1 MKILRKAI
9 AAAAVLTLCL
19 SLGFSALA
27 DDGDNAQ
34 YGDKT
39 WDQIVSQLLEEYNVP
54 REQITAGYCNL
65 VTGEEYY
72 VNGDEYKIAASMYK
86 LPLNMY
92 FTDLIQSGQ
101 FDWDSH
107 YTEVTYEYARDASL
121 IYSDNDWAMFLFESD
136 VIGGFEKFREL
147 TAPFMGVDLND
158 VPDNYYHVNIY
169 TARQFITCLK
179 LLYNE
184 QERFPGIIETML
196 KAEQDRFFKLNTPN
210 FEVAHKYGYVPED
223 GHIYMNDCGIA
234 YASQPIAIVMFTDN
248 VDNAEELLSAYCTAM
263 CEYTNYTVA
272 NPPATP
278 TPEPTAVP
286 TPTVP
291 AVTATAEPE
300 PTAAAEPAPEP
311 AETGSPLAAFL
322 FIAAFAAIGVF
333 GAIKLRKKYGAGL
346 KLILIALLLCAVGML
361 LAAAGSF
368 CGTVIANPSGDPQ
381 QTVTEFFDSLI
392 AGDYTS
398 AYDRLRDHT
407 GLGLET
413 EPGTEA
419 GKIVYAALHESYG
432 YELAGSAEIDK
443 LDAVQNVRF
452 TYLSLPALEAPVA
465 EETQAQLKH
474 LVQRL
479 PASEVYDQNNNYLPE
494 ITERAYLQALEQVLE
509 NAGDYY
515 ATVDIPLDLSYTD
528 GRWQIAVSDALL
540 KALNG
545 GAGY

>member
-1 MKILRKAI
+1 MKILRKVI
-9 AAAAVLTLCL
+9 AAAAALTLCL
-19 SLGFSALA
+19 SLGFSAFA
-27 DDGDNAQ
+27 DDGSDAL
-34 YGDKT
+34 YDGKT
-39 WDQIVSQLLEEYNVP
+39 WNEVVSQLLDEYNVP
-54 REQITAGYCNL
+54 RDQIAAGYCNL

-72 VNGDEYKIAASMYK
+72 VNGYDYITAASMYK

-92 FTDLIQSGQ
+92 FTELIQSGQ
-101 FDWDSH
+101 FDWDNY
-107 YTEVTYEYARDASL
+107 YTDVTYEYVRNATL
-121 IYSDNDWAMFLFESD
+121 IDSSNEWATFLFDSSI
-136 VIGGFEKFREL
+136 IGGFSKFREL
-147 TAPFMGVDLND
+147 TAPYIGVDLDD
-158 VPDNYYHVNIY
+158 VPLNYYLKNIY
-169 TARQFITCLK
+169 TAHQFITCLK

-196 KAEQDRFFKLNTPN
+196 KAEQERFFKLNTPN

-223 GHIYMNDCGIA
+223 GHTYMNDCGIA

-278 TPEPTAVP
+278 SPEPTAEP
-286 TPTVP
+286 APATP
-291 AVTATAEPE
+291 AVTAAEEPE
-300 PTAAAEPAPEP
+300 PTAAAESEP
-311 AETGSPLAAFL
+311 AETGSPLTAFL
-322 FIAAFAAIGVF
+322 FISVFTAAGVF
-333 GAIKLRKKYGAGL
+333 GAIKLSKKYGAGL

-368 CGTVIANPSGDPQ
+368 CGTVIAKPTGDPQ

-392 AGDYTS
+392 DGDYTA

-407 GLGLET
+407 GLGLEN
-413 EPGTEA
+413 EPDSDA
-419 GKIVYAALHESYG
+419 GKLVYKALHDSYG
-432 YELAGSAEIDK
+432 YELIGGAEIDK
-443 LDAVQNVRF
+443 LDAVQDIRF
-452 TYLSLPALEAPVA
+452 TYLSLPALEAAAA
-465 EETQAQLKH
+465 EETQIQLKH

-479 PASEVYDQNNNYLPE
+479 PASEVYDKNNSYRKE

-515 ATVDIPLDLSYTD
+515 TTVEIPLRINYTD
-528 GRWQIAVSDALL
+528 GRWQIAVNDVLL
-540 KALNG
+540 RALNG